1 MALIKKSVKK
11 QPKNAIEVKLVDQLK
26 KDLVSKQNDLIESKR
41 GHKLGELTN
50 PRVITITR
58 KEIARL
64 NTAIRADEIANFASA
79 KQHPTVKEIK

>member
-1 MALIKKSVKK
+1 MAKITNKSVKTTK
-11 QPKNAIEVKLVDQLK
+11 KATEIKTLDQLR
-26 KDLVSKQNDLIESKR
+26 LDLIAKQTDLNEARR

-64 NTAIRADEIANFASA
+64 HTAIRAAEIA
-79 KQHPTVKEIK
+79 QIKENK

>member
-1 MALIKKSVKK
+1 MAIIKKTAKK
-11 QPKNAIEVKLVDQLK
+11 QPKDAVEIKSIDQLK
-26 KDLVSKQNDLIESKR
+26 KDLLAKQNDLVESKR

-64 NTAIRADEIANFASA
+64 HTVIRAIEIA
-79 KQHPTVKEIK
+79 KQKENK